1 MLFLASQIAKANSA
15 AILARPALSTEM
27 MKG

>member
-15 AILARPALSTEM
+15 AILARPPLSMEM
-27 MKG
+27 IKG